1 MKKIELNL
9 RKLLRIVFGS
19 LSLTAVAFIFQAC
32 YGMDRDN
39 FYDVKLTGTVKSKTT
54 NQPIMGIK
62 VLVNAGGYN
71 YGITDENGKFDFYA
85 SVPNYDSYYNDS
97 TYYAPDSVKV
107 HFFDIDSIEN
117 GHFADT
123 AIIINPAHKDEVKIN
138 MEMIEKQ

>member
-32 YGMDRDN
+32 YGMDRDD
-39 FYDVKLTGTVKSKTT
+39 FYDVKLTGMVKSKTT
-54 NQPIMGIK
+54 NQPIQGIK

-85 SVPNYDSYYNDS
+85 SVPNYDMYYNDRTS
-97 TYYAPDSVKV
+97 RFKGI
-107 HFFDIDSIEN
+107 FDFKKDKEMAN
-117 GHFADT
+117 FHYCADWQSCRKSRNAT
-123 AIIINPAHKDEVKIN
+123 L
-138 MEMIEKQ
+138 